1 MSEYA
6 RKNLFKFTHPPP
18 PHHVTQRIRGT
29 HLCVGGPASMT
40 LGSHSGWG
48 QTGGFLSGWGR
59 GDASEGRWERLEP
72 GIWPLGYGV
81 AAI

>member
-1 MSEYA
+1 
-6 RKNLFKFTHPPP
+6 
-18 PHHVTQRIRGT
+18 
-29 HLCVGGPASMT
+29 MT

-48 QTGGFLSGWGR
+48 QTGGFLSGWGL
-59 GDASEGRWERLEP
+59 GEASEGRRERLEP

>member
-6 RKNLFKFTHPPP
+6 RKNLFKCPPP
-18 PHHVTQRIRGT
+18 MTPRGFE
-29 HLCVGGPASMT
+29 GPICLLRGPTSMT
-40 LGSHSGWG
+40 LGSHPGWG
-48 QTGGFLSGWGR
+48 QTGGLLSGWGL
-59 GDASEGRWERLEP
+59 GEASEGRWERLEP